1 MTASR
6 LPLLAALALFG
17 ACAPS
22 ASTTAGGTPEA
33 DRRAAPTTAR
43 ELVSRMR
50 GDWDGRWYRTLEFR
64 QLNTVF
70 SAAGGEQQSEWVE
83 RQRVPKL
90 LRIDFLAPQPNG
102 SGIIFRNDSVYTFDA
117 GTLARPAAQLHPLLL
132 MSADVYALPVDSTV
146 AALGRL
152 AIDTT
157 LLRRD
162 TWESRPVYVVGAAA
176 GDSTTSQFWVDAER
190 MLLVR
195 LVNQQTNASG
205 RQVSTDYHF
214 SYQDVD
220 GFPVP
225 SEILFVRGGRPF
237 YRERYVDV
245 RANVPVDD
253 ALFEPAQWS
262 QGVPPS

>member
-1 MTASR
+1 MTVSR
-6 LPLLAALALFG
+6 ILLLAALAPLV
-17 ACAPS
+17 ACAP
-22 ASTTAGGTPEA
+22 ATQAPAGGTPA
-33 DRRAAPTTAR
+33 APAAPTTAR
-43 ELVSRMR
+43 ELVARMR
-50 GDWDGRWYRTLEFR
+50 GDWEGRWYRTLEFR

-70 SAAGGEQQSEWVE
+70 ASAGEQESEWIE

-90 LRIDFLAPQPNG
+90 LRIDFIAPQPNG

-117 GTLARPAAQLHPLLL
+117 GALARSAEQLHPLLL

-157 LLRRD
+157 QLRRD
-162 TWESRPVYVVGAAA
+162 TWESRPVYVVGAPA

-195 LVNQQTNASG
+195 LVHRQTAPTG
-205 RQVSTDYHF
+205 RTVSTDYRF

-220 GFPVP
+220 GFAVP

-245 RANVPVDD
+245 RPNAPVDD
-253 ALFEPAQWS
+253 AVFDPALWA